1 MMIIRRLHNLA
12 KESAKAGALCGLAV
26 VALLLIGC
34 SENQSSVQH
43 HVDGST
49 KLSLSAPGF
58 ISERAALDIN
68 TLQPIVEINGTTI
81 EVTKSG
87 SNWVGSTTVAE
98 GSAVSLKVEWYEQFE
113 NQSLLLARAVDG
125 LDVVSTNVSFVLDD
139 DSYVTS
145 SDASSPDPLE
155 FDADGD
161 SIANLIERNQD
172 TNPRDANS
180 PSVSGGEQAQVKV
193 PATSRTDNVIDG
205 LYNSAYWNN
214 AQGNNINNETLL
226 IRNLIVDE
234 VGDYVDG
241 STQYQWL
248 AIHDEEFLTIYVLA
262 KPGLSPNHGDSG
274 EQYFNDDTL
283 EIFWDGDLSRSNGY
297 DTVDD
302 MQLLIPLLRDDG
314 TPNES
319 GAANTRIQRGANV
332 KAEVPFDV
340 ANVEF
345 ATCLCAAP
353 GERIGWEIKINLE
366 EAGIPVGQTFGFE
379 IQIDQDDDGGNRDA
393 KWAWFSPSATE
404 GQTKDESD
412 QTWRY
417 PSVMG
422 TMQLL
427 PFPSL

>member
-1 MMIIRRLHNLA
+1 MNIQRWHH
-12 KESAKAGALCGLAV
+12 SAKTGVLCVFAIT
-26 VALLLIGC
+26 ALLLGGC
-34 SENQSSVQH
+34 SENQSTVQH

-58 ISERAALDIN
+58 ITERAALDID
-68 TLQPIVEINGTTI
+68 TLQPIVEINGTAI
-81 EVTKSG
+81 QVTKSG
-87 SNWVGSTTVAE
+87 SNWVGSATVAE
-98 GSAVSLKVEWYEQFE
+98 GSAVSLKVEWYEQIGTRAP
-113 NQSLLLARAVDG
+113 LLLARATDG
-125 LDVVSTNVSFVLDD
+125 LDVISSNVSFVLDD

-145 SDASSPDPLE
+145 SDATSANPLE
-155 FDADGD
+155 FDVDDD
-161 SIANLIERNQD
+161 SLSNLIERNQD
-172 TNPRDANS
+172 TDPFDSNS
-180 PSVSGGEQAQVKV
+180 PNVSGGEPAQVKV
-193 PATSRTDNVIDG
+193 PVTSRTDNIIDG

-214 AQGNNINNETLL
+214 AQGNNISNETLF

-274 EQYFNDDTL
+274 ELYFNDDSL
-283 EIFWDGDLSRSNGY
+283 EIFWDGNLSRANDY

-302 MQLLIPLLRDDG
+302 MHLIIPLLDDNGNANMSG
-314 TPNES
+314 TAS
-319 GAANTRIQRGANV
+319 TRVQRGANV
-332 KAEVPFDV
+332 KPEVPFDV

-353 GERIGWEIKINLE
+353 GERIGWEVKINLE

-393 KWAWFSPSATE
+393 KWAWFSPSATA

-412 QTWRY
+412 LTWRY
-417 PSVMG
+417 PSIMG
-422 TMQLL
+422 TMRLL

>member
-1 MMIIRRLHNLA
+1 MIIRRVGHAVNLGMRCVA
-12 KESAKAGALCGLAV
+12 VLGALAL
-26 VALLLIGC
+26 VAC
-34 SENQSSVQH
+34 AENQSSVQH
-43 HVDGST
+43 HVDGGT
-49 KLSLSAPGF
+49 KLTLTAPGF
-58 ISERAALDIN
+58 INQRAALDIN
-68 TLQPIVEINGTTI
+68 TLQPVVEINGQPI

-87 SNWVGSTTVAE
+87 SNWVGSTTVSE
-98 GSAVSLKVEWYEQFE
+98 GSSVALKVEWYEQIGTRAP
-113 NQSLLLARAVDG
+113 LLLARATDG
-125 LDVVSTNVSFVLDD
+125 LDVVSSNVSFVLDD
-139 DSYVTS
+139 DSYITS
-145 SDASSPDPLE
+145 SDATSTDPLE
-155 FDADGD
+155 FDVDDD

-172 TNPRDANS
+172 TDPFDANS
-180 PSVSGGEQAQVKV
+180 PNVSGGEAAQVKV
-193 PATSRTDNVIDG
+193 PVTSRTDNIIDG

-214 AQGNNINNETLL
+214 AQGNNINNETLH

-234 VGDYVDG
+234 VGDYVSG

-274 EQYFNDDTL
+274 ELYFNDDSL
-283 EIFWDGDLSRSNGY
+283 EIFWDGNLSRANDY

-302 MQLLIPLLRDDG
+302 MHLIIPLLRDNG
-314 TPNES
+314 TPNIS
-319 GAANTRIQRGANV
+319 GASDSRIQRGANV
-332 KAEVPFDV
+332 KPEVPFDV

-353 GERIGWEIKINLE
+353 GERIGWEVKINLE

-393 KWAWFSPSATE
+393 KWAWFSPEAQE
-404 GQTKDESD
+404 NQTKDETD
-412 QTWRY
+412 LTWRY

-422 TMQLL
+422 TMRLL

>member
-1 MMIIRRLHNLA
+1 MKTGRLFNLA
-12 KESAKAGALCGLAV
+12 KAFGLCMFAV
-26 VALLLIGC
+26 SALLLAGC
-34 SENQSSVQH
+34 SKTQSSVQH
-43 HVDGST
+43 QVDGST

-58 ISERAALDIN
+58 ISQRAALDID
-68 TLQPIVEINGTTI
+68 TLQPRVQINGVPI
-81 EVTKSG
+81 DVTKSG

-98 GSAVSLKVEWYEQFE
+98 GSAVSLEVEWWEEFE
-113 NQSLLLARAVDG
+113 NQDLLLARAIDG
-125 LDVVSTNVSFVLDD
+125 IDAISSNVSFVLDD
-139 DSYVTS
+139 DSYITS
-145 SDASSPDPLE
+145 SDATSVDPFE
-155 FDADGD
+155 FDEDRD

-172 TNPRDANS
+172 TNPLDASS
-180 PSVSGGEQAQVKV
+180 PDVSGGEPAQVKV
-193 PATSRTDNVIDG
+193 PVTSRTDNVIDG

-274 EQYFNDDTL
+274 ELYFNDDSL
-283 EIFWDGDLSRSNGY
+283 EIFWDGDLSRANDY

-302 MQLLIPLLRDDG
+302 FHLIIPLLTDDG
-314 TPNES
+314 TPNMS
-319 GAANTRIQRGANV
+319 GAANARIQRGANV
-332 KAEVPFDV
+332 KPEVTFDV

-353 GERIGWEIKINLE
+353 GERIGWEVKINLE

-412 QTWRY
+412 LTWRY

-422 TMQLL
+422 TMRLL